1 MNHVLAAK
9 ESARV
14 SHPVARLEQQNHG
27 RGSCVSEQRCGWQV
41 RLAIVVAAL
50 ALPSQGAEF
59 RAKVI
64 GIVDGDTIEVLHN
77 GRPERVRL
85 VGIDA
90 PERNQAFGSRARQF
104 TGKQAFGQ
112 IVTVRSAGSDPYR
125 RTLGEVILPD
135 GRSLNRELVANG
147 LAWHYRRFSADR
159 DLARLEGEARAA
171 RRGLWSDPNPIPP
184 WEFRRRGRGAL
195 APNYGFLGA
204 RLLGIR

>member
-1 MNHVLAAK
+1 
-9 ESARV
+9 
-14 SHPVARLEQQNHG
+14 
-27 RGSCVSEQRCGWQV
+27 VSEQRCGSQV
-41 RLAIVVAAL
+41 RLAIAVVAL

-85 VGIDA
+85 VGIDS

-104 TGKQAFGQ
+104 TGKQVFRQ
-112 IVTVRSAGSDPYR
+112 IVTVRSAGSDPYG

-159 DLARLEGEARAA
+159 DLARLEEEARAA
-171 RRGLWSDPNPIPP
+171 RRGLWSDPHAIPP
-184 WEFRRRGRGAL
+184 WEFRRRGKGAL
-195 APNYGFLGA
+195 APNYGSRGTRFLGV
-204 RLLGIR
+204 R

>member
-14 SHPVARLEQQNHG
+14 SHPVAHLEQQNHG
-27 RGSCVSEQRCGWQV
+27 GGSCVSEQSRGWQV
-41 RLAIVVAAL
+41 RLAVVVVAL

-77 GRPERVRL
+77 GRLERVRL

-104 TGKQAFGQ
+104 TGKNR
-112 IVTVRSAGSDPYR
+112 RSGKLSRSDRPEAIR
-125 RTLGEVILPD
+125 IG
-135 GRSLNRELVANG
+135 GRWVK
-147 LAWHYRRFSADR
+147 
-159 DLARLEGEARAA
+159 
-171 RRGLWSDPNPIPP
+171 
-184 WEFRRRGRGAL
+184 
-195 APNYGFLGA
+195 
-204 RLLGIR
+204 